1 MILIVDDNAEV
12 AKMMVEVCRDAGY
25 YADFALDGPSALYK
39 VSLIR
44 YALIFIDII
53 LGPSMSGNTLA
64 QHIKT
69 LPHPFGA
76 APLISMSG
84 IPYVEVTP
92 ALFISNLTKPF
103 LPKDIREAIQL
114 YANPPIPTLHL
125 IEGPAPS

>member
-1 MILIVDDNAEV
+1 MILVVDDNAEV

-39 VSLIR
+39 ISLIR
-44 YALIFIDII
+44 YALVFIDII
-53 LGPSMSGNTLA
+53 LGHPMSGNTLA

-69 LPHPFGA
+69 LPHPFGGV
-76 APLISMSG
+76 PLISMSG
-84 IPYVEVTP
+84 IPYAEASP
-92 ALFISNLTKPF
+92 ALFVSNLTKPF

-125 IEGPAPS
+125 IEGPSNA

>member
-53 LGPSMSGNTLA
+53 LGHPMSGNNLA

-76 APLISMSG
+76 VPLVSMSG
-84 IPYVEVTP
+84 IPYAEVTP

-125 IEGPAPS
+125 IEGPTPS